1 MNRNLVLTDGAR
13 VDSVPNLEIE
23 TGEIVGAGHASATG
37 RFDDEQLF
45 YLQSRGIPDDEA
57 RRLVVR
63 GFFAEL
69 VQQIGCRRHRGAPPR
84 QDRGGAGGVRLMATF
99 VKACALSE
107 LEEDTPK
114 RVELDGTPV
123 SVVHTE
129 GEVFAINDI
138 CSHANVSLSEGEV
151 EDCMI
156 ECWLHGSSFDLRTG
170 KPSGLP
176 ATRPVPVYPV
186 KIEGDDVLV
195 SVTQES

>member
-1 MNRNLVLTDGAR
+1 MT
-13 VDSVPNLEIE
+13 
-23 TGEIVGAGHASATG
+23 
-37 RFDDEQLF
+37 
-45 YLQSRGIPDDEA
+45 Y
-57 RRLVVR
+57 
-63 GFFAEL
+63 
-69 VQQIGCRRHRGAPPR
+69 
-84 QDRGGAGGVRLMATF
+84 
-99 VKACALSE
+99 VKACALDE

-123 SVVHTE
+123 SIVSTG

-156 ECWLHGSSFDLRTG
+156 ECWLHGSAFDLRTG

-186 KIEGDDVLV
+186 KIEGGSVLV
-195 SVTQES
+195 DVRASLTQES

>member
-1 MNRNLVLTDGAR
+1 M
-13 VDSVPNLEIE
+13 S
-23 TGEIVGAGHASATG
+23 
-37 RFDDEQLF
+37 
-45 YLQSRGIPDDEA
+45 Y
-57 RRLVVR
+57 
-63 GFFAEL
+63 
-69 VQQIGCRRHRGAPPR
+69 
-84 QDRGGAGGVRLMATF
+84 

-107 LEEDTPK
+107 LEADTPK

-123 SVVHTE
+123 SIVSTE

-156 ECWLHGSSFDLRTG
+156 ECWLHGSAFDLRTG

-186 KIEGDDVLV
+186 KIEGGSVLV
-195 SVTQES
+195 DVRASLTQES

>member
-1 MNRNLVLTDGAR
+1 MTTETTQGYVR
-13 VDSVPNLEIE
+13 V
-23 TGEIVGAGHASATG
+23 A
-37 RFDDEQLF
+37 
-45 YLQSRGIPDDEA
+45 
-57 RRLVVR
+57 
-63 GFFAEL
+63 
-69 VQQIGCRRHRGAPPR
+69 
-84 QDRGGAGGVRLMATF
+84 
-99 VKACALSE
+99 ALSE
-107 LEEDTPK
+107 LEADTPK
-114 RVELDGTPV
+114 RVEVGGVPV
-123 SVVHTE
+123 SLVRTG

-151 EDCMI
+151 DGCSI